1 MITRVLLENFRSH
14 QYTDLQI
21 DSPVVAFIG
30 DNDSGKSTILDAIS
44 STCLGDPWEDV
55 RPKDKTTG
63 ELIDCSPTHVRI
75 EWQNGQSLD
84 RWYDGKKYRTLLQAA
99 DGSVLMDAKTLPD
112 VRDTVR
118 EFTGLMPLKDRNDNI
133 YPQLEEL
140 DEGPFLLAPSTPQAL
155 QRRLTAI
162 IPGASLQAAVS
173 SLTLELAARQK
184 AVTEAGRIYTEAK
197 AEADRITNELEA
209 IEPYLKSLETEET
222 RLQQLQVTRQTI
234 RDSIKFLDEQTAV
247 VNTLQELVMK
257 MRKVPLQAATDTL
270 QKLMTTK
277 TEFQNFE
284 TLSQQRV
291 IAADRLTRL
300 LEIAEINK
308 TLQLCRDSLT
318 DLQDLRTTVEQTL
331 AALDHNEA
339 QLGLMEQQLTQK
351 KEALARLPVCPEC
364 GQYL

>member
-14 QYTDLQI
+14 QHTDLQI

-63 ELIDCSPTHVRI
+63 ELIDCGPTHVRI

-162 IPGASLQAAVS
+162 VPGASLQAAVS

-184 AVTEAGRIYTEAK
+184 AVTEAGRLYTEAK
-197 AEADRITNELEA
+197 TEADRVKSELETV
-209 IEPYLKSLETEET
+209 EPHLKALETEEA
-222 RLQQLQVTRQTI
+222 RLQQLQITRQTI
-234 RDSIKFLDEQTAV
+234 RDAVEFLDEQTTV
-247 VNTLQELVMK
+247 VDTLQGLVKK
-257 MRKVPLQAATDTL
+257 MRKVPLQAATDAL
-270 QKLMTTK
+270 QKLRTIKTK
-277 TEFQNFE
+277 FQNFE
-284 TLSQQRV
+284 TLSQQRAKATAHLAGLRAIV
-291 IAADRLTRL
+291 
-300 LEIAEINK
+300 EIDE
-308 TLQLCRDSLT
+308 TLQYRRGFLT
-318 DLQDLRTTVEQTL
+318 ALQDLRTTIEQKLTE
-331 AALDHNEA
+331 LDHNET
-339 QLGLMEQQLTQK
+339 QLELMEQQLTQK
-351 KEALARLPVCPEC
+351 KAALAQLPVCTEC

>member
-14 QYTDLQI
+14 QHTDLQI

-63 ELIDCSPTHVRI
+63 ELIDCDPTHVRI

-112 VRDTVR
+112 VRDAVR

-162 IPGASLQAAVS
+162 VPGASLQAAVS
-173 SLTLELAARQK
+173 SLTLELVARQK
-184 AVTEAGRIYTEAK
+184 TVTEAGRLYTEAK
-197 AEADRITNELEA
+197 AEADRVKSELETV
-209 IEPYLKSLETEET
+209 EPHLKALETEEA

-234 RDSIKFLDEQTAV
+234 RDSVEFLDEQTTV
-247 VNTLQELVMK
+247 VDTLQGLVKK
-257 MRKVPLQAATDTL
+257 MRKVPLQVATDAL
-270 QKLMTTK
+270 QKLRTTK
-277 TEFQNFE
+277 TKFQNFE
-284 TLSQQRV
+284 TLSQQRAKATTSLAGLRAIV
-291 IAADRLTRL
+291 
-300 LEIAEINK
+300 EIDE
-308 TLQLCRDSLT
+308 TLQLRRGFLT
-318 DLQDLRTTVEQTL
+318 TLQDLRTTIEQKLTE
-331 AALDHNEA
+331 LDHNET
-339 QLGLMEQQLTQK
+339 QLELMEQQLTQK
-351 KEALARLPVCPEC
+351 KATLAQLPVCAEC